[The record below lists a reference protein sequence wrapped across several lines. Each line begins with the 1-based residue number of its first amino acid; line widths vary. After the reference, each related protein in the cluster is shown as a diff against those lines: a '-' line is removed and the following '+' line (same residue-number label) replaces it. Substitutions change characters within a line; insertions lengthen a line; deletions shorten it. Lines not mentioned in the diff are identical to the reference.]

1 MTINHLGYLGANEIA
16 ALIRQR
22 KLSPVEVITDILEWI
37 ERVEPRINAFAHF
50 APEEALRSARR
61 AEELILRGDPLPP
74 PSRRSRH
81 DQRPRGRSGY
91 ANSIGLDVDEGHG
104 SGARQ
109 STRDTPEKCGCDRLR
124 KNNHIRIRVEGG
136 EPKSASRN
144 YA

>member
-74 PSRRSRH
+74 LLGVPVTIKDH
-81 DQRPRGRSGY
+81 VDVRGRSPRP
-91 ANSIGLDVDEGHG
+91 A
-104 SGARQ
+104 
-109 STRDTPEKCGCDRLR
+109 
-124 KNNHIRIRVEGG
+124 
-136 EPKSASRN
+136 
-144 YA
+144 